1 MLQIRKLAFAIKN
14 SSTIILPQW
23 FRVLEELA
31 LDERVM
37 PRDVRTRWNSTYDM
51 VDFAYTYK
59 DAIMNITAI
68 RDMKLR
74 DYEIDEDEWEIIKQL
89 RDVLKVRHWHFT
101 RGNILTN
108 RDRFLKMERSFS
120 LVMEHPVSR
129 PSFQQWTILISIWPQ
144 LRLATNTILPSE
156 LHWQLERRHSID
168 ITIAQT
174 IRRSIEL
181 Q

>member
-37 PRDVRTRWNSTYDM
+37 PRDVQTRWNTTYDM

-101 RGNILTN
+101 R
-108 RDRFLKMERSFS
+108 
-120 LVMEHPVSR
+120 
-129 PSFQQWTILISIWPQ
+129 
-144 LRLATNTILPSE
+144 
-156 LHWQLERRHSID
+156 
-168 ITIAQT
+168 
-174 IRRSIEL
+174 
-181 Q
+181 